1 MSFEF
6 KKSSQEIKNIK
17 DKKKKKK
24 TTYKRSQIREKE
36 IGRQKQ
42 KGEKTKKK
50 DILFAAIKGLLWHYN
65 LTILLK
71 DFEFF

>member
-1 MSFEF
+1 LSFYF

-17 DKKKKKK
+17 DKKKKK

-50 DILFAAIKGLLWHYN
+50 RHLICRYQRPS
-65 LTILLK
+65 LTL
-71 DFEFF
+71 

>member
-1 MSFEF
+1 VSFEF

-17 DKKKKKK
+17 DKKKKK
-24 TTYKRSQIREKE
+24 TTYKRSQIRKKE

-50 DILFAAIKGLLWHYN
+50 HLICRYQRPS
-65 LTILLK
+65 LTL
-71 DFEFF
+71 

>member
-1 MSFEF
+1 VSFEF

-17 DKKKKKK
+17 DKKKKK

-42 KGEKTKKK
+42 KGEKTKKRHL
-50 DILFAAIKGLLWHYN
+50 ICRYQRPS
-65 LTILLK
+65 LTL
-71 DFEFF
+71 

>member
-17 DKKKKKK
+17 DKKKKK

-42 KGEKTKKK
+42 KGEKTKKRHL
-50 DILFAAIKGLLWHYN
+50 ICRYQRPS
-65 LTILLK
+65 LTL
-71 DFEFF
+71 

>member
-1 MSFEF
+1 VSFEF

-17 DKKKKKK
+17 DKKKKK

-42 KGEKTKKK
+42 KGEKTKKRHL
-50 DILFAAIKGLLWHYN
+50 ICGYQRPS
-65 LTILLK
+65 LTL
-71 DFEFF
+71 

>member
-1 MSFEF
+1 VSFEF

-17 DKKKKKK
+17 DKKKKK

-42 KGEKTKKK
+42 KGEKTKK
-50 DILFAAIKGLLWHYN
+50 IHLICGYQRPS
-65 LTILLK
+65 LTL
-71 DFEFF
+71 

>member
-17 DKKKKKK
+17 DKKKKK

-42 KGEKTKKK
+42 KGEKTKKRHL
-50 DILFAAIKGLLWHYN
+50 ICGYQRPS
-65 LTILLK
+65 LTL
-71 DFEFF
+71 

>member
-17 DKKKKKK
+17 DKKKKK

-50 DILFAAIKGLLWHYN
+50 TSYLPLSKAFFDII
-65 LTILLK
+65 I
-71 DFEFF
+71 